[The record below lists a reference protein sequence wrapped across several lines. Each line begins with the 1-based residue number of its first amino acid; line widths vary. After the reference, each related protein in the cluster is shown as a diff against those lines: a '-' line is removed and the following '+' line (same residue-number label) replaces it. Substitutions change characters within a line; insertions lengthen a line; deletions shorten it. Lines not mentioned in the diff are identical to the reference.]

1 MSLEQSP
8 IKCGVAPPGF
18 QHFSENLA
26 RDPDYLDRL
35 IDEGEAA
42 GFLDHK
48 VKTLQDWRVNGRGP
62 KFIRISA
69 RSIKYRRR
77 DLIQFAEERLV
88 SSTSDRGAE
97 AA

>member
-1 MSLEQSP
+1 MSLEHSP
-8 IKCGVAPPGF
+8 VKCGPASPGF

-35 IDEGEAA
+35 LAEREAA

-62 KFIRISA
+62 KFVRISA

-77 DLIQFAEERLV
+77 DLTRKIHEKVTAVPCFAL
-88 SSTSDRGAE
+88 
-97 AA
+97 